1 MRAPDRCISDSSAPA
16 ATTDEY
22 VERRAAA
29 VRAAVRKHGG
39 AGGKRAGLPV
49 VLVEN
54 SSRAATD
61 AAGQKLLGNKRPWLP
76 DLMRQAG
83 PPPNEQ
89 HQRLGVGVGFA
100 EQRGICSGLM
110 HLLHTRRDGT

>member
-1 MRAPDRCISDSSAPA
+1 MERRATAVGRGVPQTLNPLNRPGA
-16 ATTDEY
+16 AADEY

-39 AGGKRAGLPV
+39 PGGKRAELPV
-49 VLVEN
+49 VMIEN
-54 SSRAATD
+54 SSRAPTD

-83 PPPNEQ
+83 FK
-89 HQRLGVGVGFA
+89 LF
-100 EQRGICSGLM
+100 
-110 HLLHTRRDGT
+110 